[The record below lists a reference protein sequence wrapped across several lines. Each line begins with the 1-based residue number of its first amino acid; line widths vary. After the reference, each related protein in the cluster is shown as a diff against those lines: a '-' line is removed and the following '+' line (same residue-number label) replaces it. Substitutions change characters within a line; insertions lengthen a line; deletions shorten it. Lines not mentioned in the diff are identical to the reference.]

1 MFVKRNARFET
12 WLDKNGYYY
21 VRNKWNKPCFKSK
34 LTVSL
39 FKHFKADTSF
49 YKKNYF
55 RLI

>member
-49 YKKNYF
+49 YKKTIF
-55 RLI
+55 D